1 MNSRQKNS
9 FSGFLYAFIALIAV
23 AYGVLIW
30 AGLQEEH
37 GVAPV
42 DNVAVPN

>member
-1 MNSRQKNS
+1 MNSRQKKS
-9 FSGFLYAFIALIAV
+9 FSGFLYAFIAIIAL

-30 AGLQEEH
+30 AGLKEQKI
-37 GVAPV
+37 APV